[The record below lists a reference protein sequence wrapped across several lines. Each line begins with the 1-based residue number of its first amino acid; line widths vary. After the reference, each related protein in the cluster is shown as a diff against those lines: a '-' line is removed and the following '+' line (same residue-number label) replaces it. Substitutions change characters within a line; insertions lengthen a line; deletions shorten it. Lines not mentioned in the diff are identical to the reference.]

1 MKITIFNPGATQD
14 AYLKEGIAIFEK
26 RLQHYSSFKMVYLT
40 EPKNLKSMSE
50 QAQRD
55 AEGKV
60 ILSAIGKVDH
70 PVLLDIG
77 GKQLSS
83 EGFAKYMQ
91 QCMNKGIR
99 HLGFIIGGPFGF
111 SDEVYNAVQE
121 KLSVSSMTFSH
132 QLIRLIFLEQLYRA
146 FTILKGEPYHHA

>member
-1 MKITIFNPGATQD
+1 M
-14 AYLKEGIAIFEK
+14 
-26 RLQHYSSFKMVYLT
+26 
-40 EPKNLKSMSE
+40 KSMSVL
-50 QAQRD
+50 AQRE

-60 ILSAIGKVDH
+60 ILSAIEKVDY

-77 GKQLSS
+77 GKQFSS

-111 SDEVYNAVQE
+111 SDEVYNTVPE
-121 KLSVSSMTFSH
+121 KISVSAMTFSH
-132 QLIRLIFLEQLYRA
+132 QLIRLIFIEQLYRS